1 MSASTPK
8 SPVLFPAEKDNAPYR
23 VQTSMLLDTGP
34 SDGTDSTDSTGG
46 ASAPTDI
53 SHTFVADPADI
64 LPPTVL
70 VLDGQVIYAENAPG
84 VVLYESGLGLAGL
97 TPATKRVELERL
109 DYDGSTRVRK
119 RGFYVLGHINKF
131 LPSLFKPGPPEWFIY
146 SLSSRTAPL
155 GVFGWREGPTDA
167 WEALPARIEKHEFHW
182 ADGAKDNVL
191 FRARYKKGVCT
202 WTDAEHKE
210 VAKLYEASRLVV
222 TEPLRRDLRDVLV
235 ALWCCYVWAQAL
247 NRHVPV
253 PVPRGKNP
261 VAHRGRIP
269 GSPGHTSRAHRGA
282 TGRGTTQ
289 TTPPRRN
296 SRTNNIEEGRC
307 QVLADQDR
315 DRQVDLTHAAT
326 LVQLNH
332 HLRSARTPV

>member
-1 MSASTPK
+1 MSASTSK
-8 SPVLFPAEKDNAPYR
+8 SPVLIPAEKDNAPYR

-34 SDGTDSTDSTGG
+34 SDGADGTGG
-46 ASAPTDI
+46 ASASTDI
-53 SHTFVADPADI
+53 PHTFVADPADI

-70 VLDGQVIYAENAPG
+70 VLDGQVIFAENAPA

-97 TPATKRVELERL
+97 TPATKRVELERW

-119 RGFYVLGHINKF
+119 RGFYVLGHINKL

-167 WEALPARIEKHEFHW
+167 WEALPAHIEKHEFHW
-182 ADGAKDNVL
+182 ADGAKDKVL

-210 VAKLYEASRLVV
+210 VAKLYETSRLVV

-235 ALWCCYVWAQAL
+235 ALWCCYVWEQAL

-261 VAHRGRIP
+261 YKP
-269 GSPGHTSRAHRGA
+269 SR
-282 TGRGTTQ
+282 
-289 TTPPRRN
+289 
-296 SRTNNIEEGRC
+296 IEEGRC
-307 QVLADQDR
+307 QGLADQDR
-315 DRQVDLTHAAT
+315 DRQIDLTHAAT

-332 HLRSARTPV
+332 HLRSARTAVQRCLPQAKIKQTEDNRDRRMNLTLPPAAFDDS